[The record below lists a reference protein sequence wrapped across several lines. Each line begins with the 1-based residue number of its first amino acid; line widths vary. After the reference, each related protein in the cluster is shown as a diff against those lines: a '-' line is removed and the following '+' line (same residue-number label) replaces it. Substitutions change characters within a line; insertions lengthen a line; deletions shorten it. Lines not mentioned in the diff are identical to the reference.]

1 MANYL
6 SLLLHM
12 YQPPTQDIKVLKKIN
27 DECYQPLFR
36 IIQQYENA
44 RFCLNINGVLVD
56 MLYEFG
62 LGETMDLIKDLVKQK
77 KIEIVGT
84 GKFHPILP
92 LIPKEEV
99 ERQIHLNEDVNRREF
114 GNNWKKIG
122 FFPPEMAISPAI
134 IDLVKKLGYEWIIMS
149 GIACPKNWPYDKIYQ
164 SKNGLL
170 LFFRDD
176 ILSNKISF
184 KDITIKEFIDNL
196 NNLYKSDNYI
206 IISQDVETYGHHHKN
221 YEKKFLGKVLSKLEK
236 EEDIQISFISELK
249 NYFPIEKKAL
259 IPKESSWSTTVQDL
273 KQNIPFPL
281 WKHPKNEVHKFYWKI
296 LKSLNKLME
305 LLEGIDKSDNW
316 EVEQYSN
323 TARWFY
329 DRGLHSCPTW
339 WANYHRGIWN
349 PNLIYKG
356 MELLIRTALNSRL
369 ALIKSGKENGY
380 KGEHYFDSIL
390 YYHGILLMEI
400 MNISSGL

>member
-1 MANYL
+1 MANYF

-12 YQPPTQDIKVLKKIN
+12 YQPSTQDIKVLKKIN

-44 RFCLNINGVLVD
+44 QFCLNINGVLVE

-92 LIPKEEV
+92 LIPKEEA

-114 GNNWKKIG
+114 GNNWKKLG

-134 IDLVKKLGYEWIIMS
+134 IELVKNLGYEWIIIS
-149 GIACPKNWPYDKIYQ
+149 GVACPTNWPYDKIHQ
-164 SKNGLL
+164 AANKLL
-170 LFFRDD
+170 LYFRDD

-184 KDITIKEFIDNL
+184 KNITTKEFIDNL
-196 NNLYKSDNYI
+196 NNLYKSESYI
-206 IISQDVETYGHHHKN
+206 IISQDVETFGHHHAH
-221 YEKKFLGKVLSKLEK
+221 YETDFLGKVLRKLEK
-236 EEDIQISFISELK
+236 ENDICTCFISELK
-249 NYFPIEKKAL
+249 KYFPIEKKGL
-259 IPKESSWSTTVQDL
+259 IPKESSWSTTEQDL

-281 WKHPKNEVHKFYWKI
+281 WKHPKNEVHKYYWKI

-305 LLEGIDKSDNW
+305 LLEGIDKSKNW

-339 WANYHRGIWN
+339 WANYNRGIWN

-356 MELLIRTALNSRL
+356 IELLIKAALNSRL
-369 ALIKSGKENGY
+369 ALIKSGKENGA
-380 KGEHYFDSIL
+380 KGEHFFDSIL

-400 MNISSGL
+400 MNITSGL

>member
-1 MANYL
+1 MTNYL

-27 DECYQPLFR
+27 DESYQPLFR

-44 RFCLNINGVLVD
+44 QFCLNISGVLVD

-62 LGETMDLIKDLVKQK
+62 LGETMELIKDLVKQK

-92 LIPKEEV
+92 LIPKEEA

-114 GNNWKKIG
+114 GNNWKRLG
-122 FFPPEMAISPAI
+122 FFPPEMAISPGI

-149 GIACPKNWPYDKIYQ
+149 GIACPKSWPYDKIYQ

-184 KDITIKEFIDNL
+184 KNITIKEFIDNL

-206 IISQDVETYGHHHKN
+206 IISQDVETYGHHHKK

-236 EEDIQISFISELK
+236 ESEICTCFISELK
-249 NYFPIEKKAL
+249 NYFPIEKKGL

-281 WKHPKNEVHKFYWKI
+281 WKHPKNEVHKFYWKMI
-296 LKSLNKLME
+296 KSLNKIME
-305 LLEGIDKSDNW
+305 LLEGIDKSENW

-329 DRGLHSCPTW
+329 DRGLHSCPAW

-356 MELLIRTALNSRL
+356 MELLIKAALNSRL
-369 ALIKSGKENGY
+369 ALIKSEGENGS

-390 YYHGILLMEI
+390 YYHGLLLMEI
-400 MNISSGL
+400 TSGL

>member
-1 MANYL
+1 MTNYL

-44 RFCLNINGVLVD
+44 QFCLNINGVLVD

-77 KIEIVGT
+77 KIEIVST

-92 LIPKEEV
+92 LIPKEEA
-99 ERQIHLNEDVNRREF
+99 ERQIHLNEEVNRREF
-114 GNNWKKIG
+114 GNNWKKLG

-149 GIACPKNWPYDKIYQ
+149 GIACPKSWPYDKIYQ

-184 KDITIKEFIDNL
+184 KNITIKEFIDNL
-196 NNLYKSDNYI
+196 NNLYKSDNYT

-236 EEDIQISFISELK
+236 ESEISTCFISELK
-249 NYFPIEKKAL
+249 NYFPIEKKGL

-305 LLEGIDKSDNW
+305 LLDGIDKSENW

-356 MELLIRTALNSRL
+356 MELLIKAALNSRL
-369 ALIKSGKENGY
+369 ALLKSAKENGA
-380 KGEHYFDSIL
+380 KGEHYFDSIV

-400 MNISSGL
+400 TSGL

>member
-1 MANYL
+1 MTNYFAHL
-6 SLLLHM
+6 IHA
-12 YQPPTQDIKVLKKIN
+12 YQPPNQDIKVLKKIN

-36 IIQQYENA
+36 IIQQFENA
-44 RFCLNINGVLVD
+44 KFCLNINGVLVD

-62 LGETMDLIKDLVKQK
+62 LGDTMDLIKDLVKQK

-92 LIPKEEV
+92 LIPKEEAK
-99 ERQIHLNEDVNRREF
+99 RQIHLNEEVNRREF
-114 GNNWKKIG
+114 GNNWNKCG

-134 IDLVKKLGYEWIIMS
+134 VDLVRELGYEWIIMS
-149 GIACPKNWPYDKIYQ
+149 GIACPKSWPYDKIYQ

-184 KDITIKEFIDNL
+184 KNITIKEFIDHL

-206 IISQDVETYGHHHKN
+206 IISQDVETYGHHHKH

-236 EEDIQISFISELK
+236 ESEICTCFISELK
-249 NYFPIEKKAL
+249 NYFPIEKKGL

-305 LLEGIDKSDNW
+305 LLEGIDKSENW

-329 DRGLHSCPTW
+329 DRSLHSCPTW
-339 WANYHRGIWN
+339 WANYQRGIWN

-369 ALIKSGKENGY
+369 ALIKSGKENGS
-380 KGEHYFDSIL
+380 KGEQYFDSIL
-390 YYHGILLMEI
+390 YYHGLLLMEI
-400 MNISSGL
+400 MNLNTS